1 MASTTKSA
9 PVVESLSCGCVRDRR
24 GMAVLCEE
32 GAALKAET
40 KAAGERSFDRTIKGG
55 AKVSLVR
62 EFDRR
67 RAMFHEHIGLGA
79 R

>member
-1 MASTTKSA
+1 MAPTTKSA
-9 PVVESLSCGCVRDRR
+9 PVVEVLACGCVRDRR
-24 GMAVLCEE
+24 GMAVLCET

-55 AKVSLVR
+55 AKVELVR

>member
-1 MASTTKSA
+1 MAPTTRTA
-9 PVVESLSCGCVRDRR
+9 PVVETLICGCERGRL

-55 AKVSLVR
+55 AKTALVR

-67 RAMFHEHIGLGA
+67 RAMFREHIGLGA
-79 R
+79 

>member
-1 MASTTKSA
+1 MTAPTKA
-9 PVVESLSCGCVRDRR
+9 ATVAETLPCGCERASY
-24 GMAVLCEE
+24 GMATLCST

-55 AKVSLVR
+55 AKVALVR

-67 RAMFHEHIGLGA
+67 RTMFHEHIGVA
-79 R
+79 P

>member
-1 MASTTKSA
+1 MSALAPAPALGAMA
-9 PVVESLSCGCVRDRR
+9 CGCVRDRH
-24 GMAVLCEE
+24 GMAVLCET

-55 AKVSLVR
+55 AKVKLVR
-62 EFDRR
+62 EFDLRR
-67 RAMFHEHIGLGA
+67 DAYHAHVGLGGA